1 MRHPCGSPVRPR
13 MTMKISRVLTAI
25 AIASAFAVSAYAQ
38 SLGEQAREAR
48 AAKAEA
54 SQAKVYTNDN
64 MPTSGGITVVGASDP
79 SAPASATAKGTGSAA
94 ATSASATP
102 KEDPSK
108 AAEKLKADVQ
118 AQKDEISRLERELD
132 VATRE
137 WKLQQATYY
146 ADAGNQLRDPA
157 AFAERERKYNDET
170 KQKQQ
175 AIADAKQKLDDI
187 QEQARKSGLPS
198 SATE

>member
-1 MRHPCGSPVRPR
+1 
-13 MTMKISRVLTAI
+13 MKISRVLTGI
-25 AIASAFAVSAYAQ
+25 AIASALTVSAQAQ

-48 AAKAEA
+48 ANKPEA

-64 MPTSGGITVVGASDP
+64 MPTSGGITVIGAT
-79 SAPASATAKGTGSAA
+79 PAAVSTTSATTTADKTAGS

-108 AAEKLKADVQ
+108 AADKIKEDVQ
-118 AQKDEISRLERELD
+118 KQKEEISRLERELD
-132 VATRE
+132 VSTRE
-137 WKLQQATYY
+137 WKLQQAAFY

-157 AFAERERKYNDET
+157 AWAERERKYNDET

-175 AIADAKQKLDDI
+175 ALADARQKLDDL
-187 QEQARKSGLPS
+187 QEQARKAGLPS
-198 SATE
+198 SAAE